1 MAQFPINEIDIKQFE
16 KGKQIGRGG
25 CGVVY
30 EAKEIKTGQLY
41 AAKTIIFNDTD
52 EMANR
57 EISIMFSVNNPTI
70 VKSLGYSNKDFH
82 GDENF
87 TIIMQ
92 LAPNGSLSS
101 VLKKA
106 QKNVIPKKFNN
117 TTRQIIL
124 IGIARGMKY
133 LHDRNII
140 HRDLKCG
147 NVLLDKDF
155 HPLIT
160 DFGYSKYFEYGHSKS
175 QSIYIGTVQYM
186 APEVIKGEP
195 YGRKA
200 DVYSFGILMY
210 EVVTNLEPYPELT
223 KKELKIF
230 QFQTLVSKNKLRP
243 KFTTPVKEE
252 LRNLIEK
259 CWSNDPND
267 RPTFK
272 EIFNELI
279 ENKYFLNDVN
289 SNIIELYV
297 KDITKI
303 EDVVEEKIQI
313 IEKLENENA
322 KLKIENQ
329 ILKNQKIQFFDS
341 ETLHFVVLDNKNEYE
356 LIKNED
362 KITTY
367 KVKSIVTKDGF
378 ALLKKIKEKVDCS
391 FDFYKYLIRMNSIN
405 CPNIIKAYGV
415 FGHDNI
421 EAILF
426 EYFES
431 KLKNSIKKLND
442 IQRVEIIYEICFTL
456 KCLIENNLNH
466 NNIDLEYIFLDDK
479 NHVKFDPYI
488 ILFKEEL
495 RYGIGC
501 LPYMAPEIHFSKYE
515 SYKEKEDLYSF
526 GVLMYTILNKGEPPK
541 SKKISNDLDF
551 NEFPKTI
558 NNVSKDI
565 IRKCISKST
574 NFQEL
579 LDIINKNKLLLIDG
593 IKS

>member
-279 ENKYFLNDVN
+279 EN
-289 SNIIELYV
+289 
-297 KDITKI
+297 
-303 EDVVEEKIQI
+303 
-313 IEKLENENA
+313 
-322 KLKIENQ
+322 
-329 ILKNQKIQFFDS
+329 
-341 ETLHFVVLDNKNEYE
+341 
-356 LIKNED
+356 
-362 KITTY
+362 
-367 KVKSIVTKDGF
+367 
-378 ALLKKIKEKVDCS
+378 
-391 FDFYKYLIRMNSIN
+391 
-405 CPNIIKAYGV
+405 
-415 FGHDNI
+415 
-421 EAILF
+421 F
-426 EYFES
+426 EMME
-431 KLKNSIKKLND
+431 
-442 IQRVEIIYEICFTL
+442 
-456 KCLIENNLNH
+456 
-466 NNIDLEYIFLDDK
+466 
-479 NHVKFDPYI
+479 
-488 ILFKEEL
+488 
-495 RYGIGC
+495 
-501 LPYMAPEIHFSKYE
+501 FS
-515 SYKEKEDLYSF
+515 
-526 GVLMYTILNKGEPPK
+526 
-541 SKKISNDLDF
+541 
-551 NEFPKTI
+551 
-558 NNVSKDI
+558 
-565 IRKCISKST
+565 
-574 NFQEL
+574 
-579 LDIINKNKLLLIDG
+579 
-593 IKS
+593 